1 MGLSGYDAGMKS
13 IRDQVYNII
22 ASALDVKWS
31 DIRPTSSWDDYEADS
46 LAVVELVFALEE
58 HFGVSFEMVELER
71 MKTVA
76 DAVRAIEQKRGA
88 A

>member
-1 MGLSGYDAGMKS
+1 MKS
-13 IRDQVYNII
+13 IRDQVYDII
-22 ASALDVKWS
+22 ASTLDVKRS
-31 DIRPTSSWDDYEADS
+31 DIRPASSWADYDADS

-58 HFGVSFEMVELER
+58 HFGVSFEILELEG

-76 DAVRAIEQKRGA
+76 DAVRVIEQKRGA